1 MQSLVIALFIVAS
14 ILAGGSQP
22 ASAQGRELALDEEA
36 TAKPRQFDGVR
47 AMRYCEVFL
56 IVPDA
61 ATGGLRG
68 NVFNTSQLNGSNP
81 LDSCPTDLWAK
92 VNPESLK
99 AEYGVAAAFKNGPR
113 VWVNDWFEL
122 PVGEPGTIGG
132 LEARWFMHVKLP
144 KDFGKAGATDYKPT
158 IGERASVMAFKKGQP
173 VFILDDPDGTPWVMQ
188 TFTTL
193 VDPNLTY
200 DGLKTLDK
208 KLKLPADWKYRVKV
222 LDQDL
227 IIKAVD
233 GKAWIVQDDLQST
246 YNKCFEEAGQKA
258 CSYKP

>member
-1 MQSLVIALFIVAS
+1 LVTALFIVVS
-14 ILAGGSQP
+14 ILGGGSQP
-22 ASAQGRELALDEEA
+22 ASAQSRKLALDESA
-36 TAKPRQFDGVR
+36 TAKLLRFEGFR

-56 IVPDA
+56 IGADP

-68 NVFNTSQLNGSNP
+68 NVFNTSELNGSNP

-99 AEYGVAAAFKNGPR
+99 AEYGVLGVFKNGPR
-113 VWVNDWFEL
+113 VWVNDVVEL
-122 PVGEPGTIGG
+122 PVGEVGSIGG

-144 KDFGKAGATDYKPT
+144 KDFGKAGATYYKPT
-158 IGERASVMAFKKGQP
+158 IGERASVMTFTKGQP
-173 VFILDDPDGTPWVMQ
+173 VFILDDPDGMPWVMQ
-188 TFTTL
+188 AFTTL
-193 VDPNLTY
+193 VDLSLTY

-208 KLKLPADWKYRVKV
+208 KLKLPPGWKYRVKV

-227 IIKAVD
+227 TIKAVD
-233 GKAWIVQDDLQST
+233 GKAWIVQDDLQGT
-246 YNKCFEEAGQKA
+246 YNACFEEGGQKA